1 MRQKCRVFLL
11 AVAAGVMI
19 GVGGTVYLSCEN
31 PVAGALF
38 FALGLFTICNYGFG
52 LFTGKAGYLLENPP
66 SFAVDLLVIWL
77 GNLVGTGLMGSLV
90 RYGKPGLAQRA
101 LGLWEA
107 KTGQPAL
114 TALLLAMACGLLM
127 YVAVDNFKRGKSP
140 LSQYLGIFLCVPV
153 FILCGFEHSI
163 ADMYYFFLAR
173 GISWVASPSIG
184 TILLYSLGNVLG
196 ALFLPLIQMGCGRL
210 DQAGKG
216 RQG

>member
-1 MRQKCRVFLL
+1 MREKCKVFLL
-11 AVAAGVMI
+11 AIAAGVMI
-19 GVGGTVYLSCEN
+19 GVGGSVYLSCESA
-31 PVAGALF
+31 PVGALF
-38 FALGLFTICNYGFG
+38 FALGLFTICNYGFA
-52 LFTGKAGYLLENPP
+52 LFTGKAGYLLQNPP

-90 RYGKPGLAQRA
+90 RYVKPALAERA

-107 KTGQPAL
+107 KTGQAAP

-127 YVAVDNFKRGKSP
+127 YVAVDNFRQGKSP

-163 ADMYYFFLAR
+163 ADMYYFFLAK
-173 GISWVASPSIG
+173 GVSWVASPSLA

-196 ALFLPLIQMGCGRL
+196 ALFLPLIQMGCAKL
-210 DQAGKG
+210 EKKG
-216 RQG
+216 